1 MTYQATSIQTSA
13 KAKSK
18 TAAAHLQVAESTLR
32 KSRVT
37 GTLCGL
43 PAPAYT
49 KMGRTVLYDIADLDA
64 WLEQLPKGN
73 STSNLVA

>member
-1 MTYQATSIQTSA
+1 MTYQATFNQISA

-18 TAAAHLQVAESTLR
+18 IAADYLKVAESTLR

-43 PAPAYT
+43 PAPAYI

-64 WLEQLPKGN
+64 WLEQLPKGTC
-73 STSNLVA
+73 TSNLVA